1 MVSSSS
7 SSTNLQDLVTDT
19 WVKASWE
26 EFLELADDS
35 TYANGRFYYYQD
47 YLRIEMSPL
56 GPRHGRQNTIISNL
70 VTLFATLKNIP
81 IIGFTNTSF
90 RKTGLY
96 EFQPDLAF
104 YLGSGLRVPPETNS
118 PVDLNEY
125 DPPTLVVEIG
135 ASSLSDDLGW
145 KRLLYERAGV
155 QEYWVNDANARRAIA
170 FAIAERR
177 SGEIQESQVLPGLSI
192 AIVEEAL
199 QRSQT
204 QDDGEI
210 NRWLLQ
216 TFSN

>member
-1 MVSSSS
+1 MVSN
-7 SSTNLQDLVTDT
+7 SSTNLQDLATDT

-26 EFLELADDS
+26 EFLRLADNS
-35 TYANGRFYYYQD
+35 THASGRFYYYQD
-47 YLRIEMSPL
+47 YLRIEMSPI
-56 GPRHGRQNTIISNL
+56 GPRHGRQNSIISNV
-70 VTLFATLKNIP
+70 VTLFATLKNIR
-81 IIGFTNTSF
+81 IVEFTNTSF

-96 EFQPDLAF
+96 EFQPDMAF
-104 YLGSGLRVPPETNS
+104 YLGSGLKVPPETNS

-216 TFSN
+216 TFSD

>member
-7 SSTNLQDLVTDT
+7 TN
-19 WVKASWE
+19 SH
-26 EFLELADDS
+26 S
-35 TYANGRFYYYQD
+35 
-47 YLRIEMSPL
+47 
-56 GPRHGRQNTIISNL
+56 
-70 VTLFATLKNIP
+70 
-81 IIGFTNTSF
+81 SF
-90 RKTGLY
+90 RKAGLY

-104 YLGSGLRVPPETNS
+104 YLGSDLRVPPETNS

-125 DPPTLVVEIG
+125 DPPKLVVEIG

-155 QEYWVNDANARRAIA
+155 QEYWVNDANAHRAIA

-177 SGEIQESQVLPGLSI
+177 SGEIQESQVLPSLSI

-204 QDDGEI
+204 QCSVAEI
-210 NRWLLQ
+210 TIQLKKVKKSTVQAFLPSAFCLYLL
-216 TFSN
+216 

>member
-7 SSTNLQDLVTDT
+7 KSLQNLATDT

-26 EFLELADDS
+26 DFLTLADDS
-35 TYANGRFYYYQD
+35 TYANGRFYYHQG

-56 GPRHGRQNTIISNL
+56 GPRHGRQNSIISNV
-70 VTLFATLKNIP
+70 VTLFATLKNIR
-81 IIGFTNTSF
+81 IVEFINTSF
-90 RKTGLY
+90 RKAGLD

-155 QEYWVNDANARRAIA
+155 QEYWVNDANAREAIA
-170 FAIAERR
+170 FAIAEGR
-177 SGEIQESQVLPGLSI
+177 SGEIQESQVLPGLAI
-192 AIVEEAL
+192 AIVKEAL

-216 TFSN
+216 SFS

>member
-7 SSTNLQDLVTDT
+7 SSTNVQDLATDT

-35 TYANGRFYYYQD
+35 TYANGRFYYYRD

-56 GPRHGRQNTIISNL
+56 GPRHGRQNTIISTL
-70 VTLFATLKNIP
+70 VTLFATLKTIR
-81 IIGFTNTSF
+81 IIGLTNTSF

-104 YLGSGLRVPPETNS
+104 YLGSDLRVPPETNS

-192 AIVEEAL
+192 ALVEEAL

-216 TFSN
+216 TFSS